1 MNWIHT
7 SLGAAFFFSTADL
20 IYKHVLNLPSDKFL
34 AYILLHYLLF
44 GLAGIVLFSNNVQKI
59 KSLTNKQI
67 SLTLFISLLV
77 LFGSLLIWK
86 SKLLSPQPALSRGI
100 ASIQIVV
107 LLLVS
112 SIIFKVKTNIYQI
125 IGILLT
131 VLGILFISFS
141 DKLLRWIKL
150 PI

>member
-7 SLGAAFFFSTADL
+7 SLGAAFFFSIADL

-34 AYILLHYLLF
+34 TYISLHYLVF
-44 GLAGIVLFSNNVQKI
+44 GFAGIIFFSNNVQKI
-59 KSLTNKQI
+59 KTLTNKQMSI
-67 SLTLFISLLV
+67 ILFISL
-77 LFGSLLIWK
+77 FSICGSLLIWK
-86 SKLLSPQPALSRGI
+86 SYSLAPQPALPRGI
-100 ASIQIVV
+100 MAVQLII

-112 SIIFKVKTNIYQI
+112 CLIFKVKTNIYEI
-125 IGILLT
+125 IGIFLIVSGT
-131 VLGILFISFS
+131 LFISFS

>member
-1 MNWIHT
+1 MNWIHI
-7 SLGAAFFFSTADL
+7 SLGAALFFSIADL
-20 IYKHVLNLPSDKFL
+20 IYKHALDLPSDKFL
-34 AYILLHYLLF
+34 AYISLHYLLF
-44 GLAGIVLFSNNVQKI
+44 GLAGVFLFYNNVQQI

-67 SLTLFISLLV
+67 SLILFISLLV

-100 ASIQIVV
+100 TSIQIVV

-112 SIIFKVKTNIYQI
+112 SLIFKVKTNIYEI
-125 IGILLT
+125 IGILLIVSGT
-131 VLGILFISFS
+131 LFISFS
-141 DKLLRWIKL
+141 NKLLRWIKL